1 MDEYLDFFNIYIM
14 GLVETSFQFCFLAK
28 ILKKKIWPPFYFL
41 FAVLAVIVNYFIPAG
56 IIIRFMAVVFLLM
69 VYGAFVCH
77 IDLKSSLLYASLVTE
92 IMLLC
97 YGIVKSLISLLF
109 PFLPVVFHDTAGIA
123 AMLAS
128 EMVSLALAG
137 FCYYIVYRYFSRDV
151 FYTVAEMQQMFLV
164 FIPVLMIFITSEYIN
179 VIEFEFQYEILED
192 EEFSGYLFS
201 HWQLLVMHLLGLA
214 SLFCILFSYKKL
226 QQNFRL
232 STELSLLEQEEH
244 SLGKYVEEAKARY
257 DRTKSFRHDIRNHI
271 GVVKNLLQSGKLEEA
286 VNYIEDMEDMAE
298 EMSFPCSTN
307 NPVIDILVGNKLG
320 IAKNMGID
328 VDCSLLLPYPCSLRD
343 IDICIVLSNALDNA
357 IQACKSLDAGIE
369 KYINVSG
376 RIQGNL
382 LMIEIDNSFKD
393 KGGFRKGTGLSN
405 IKNVAGKYGGAMS
418 IDIKENVFVLHVLLI
433 IPEGK
438 M

>member
-97 YGIVKSLISLLF
+97 YRIVKSLISLLF

-244 SLGKYVEEAKARY
+244 SLDKYVEEAKARY

-307 NPVIDILVGNKLG
+307 NPVVDILVGNKLG

>member
-1 MDEYLDFFNIYIM
+1 MDEYLDFFHIYIM

-232 STELSLLEQEEH
+232 STELSLLEQEEY

-307 NPVIDILVGNKLG
+307 NPVVDILVGNKLG